1 MRISSTWRALW
12 ERLHK
17 GADRIK
23 HWSNR
28 KDTSREAADN
38 AHAAPV
44 AAHEVPPASETNT
57 YQKRQYR
64 LEVRRYRRERREAR
78 CQKHVGLATLVAVI
92 VYAGITL
99 YLAVVAHEQLVYS
112 ERPWVGLATVTLT
125 GKATPGK
132 PIKIAVFFSN
142 SGRSP
147 ALHVF
152 EYLILKPWVYP
163 SNDDEIPL
171 RTDPDLRMCVE
182 NPPKWAD
189 DLGGGILLPG
199 APTGQMEYQAPIIP
213 DDLMTLLDHPLQTA
227 TIPPAEYANVGRSK
241 KPIGM
246 NGQFGLFLS
255 GCIYYFD
262 EFRKSHSTYVCSF
275 YIPSE
280 SAPNGGLF
288 ANCPKGNSAN

>member
-1 MRISSTWRALW
+1 MRISSMRRALW

-17 GADRIK
+17 GTDRIK

-28 KDTSREAADN
+28 KDTNRETIDN
-38 AHAAPV
+38 APAAPV
-44 AAHEVPPASETNT
+44 VAHEVAPASKAST
-57 YQKRQYR
+57 YQNR
-64 LEVRRYRRERREAR
+64 LDVRRYVREQREAN
-78 CQKHVGLATLVAVI
+78 CQRKIGLATLFAVI

-112 ERPWVGLATVTLT
+112 ERPWVGIGTVTLA

-132 PIKIAVFFSN
+132 PIKIIVFFAN
-142 SGRSP
+142 SGKSP

-152 EYLILKPWVYP
+152 ETLILKPWLYP
-163 SNDDEIPL
+163 PNDGEIPL
-171 RTDPDLRMCVE
+171 RTDPNLHVCVE
-182 NPPKWAD
+182 GPPKWAD
-189 DLGGGILLPG
+189 DLGGGIILPG
-199 APTGQMEYQAPIIP
+199 ATTGQMEYPAPIIAN
-213 DDLMTLLDHPLQTA
+213 DLMTLLDQPQQKAMIPL
-227 TIPPAEYANVGRSK
+227 AEYADVGRSK
-241 KPIGM
+241 TPIGA

-280 SAPNGGLF
+280 SAPNGAIF